1 MFGLFIKKHT
11 TTILISTL
19 LTLGFVFVL
28 SLTAPSNV
36 YADPVVAPQQSS
48 EQSPTSADDSDA
60 GTTCAIEKVG
70 WFLCPII
77 EASGKIGDTAFQF
90 LSTTFL
96 ATEPELISNSPSGTK
111 QAWEL
116 SRNLANIMFIV
127 AFLIIIYSQVTGAG
141 ITNYG
146 IKKMLPRLIV
156 AAIAVNASY
165 YICQAVVDITNVM
178 GYEIQNFMV
187 GVARSITANSA
198 MPVGGSIVWGSTNP
212 GTLETIISG
221 VLGAATAVWFLLPF
235 IFVGVGTI
243 VITCII
249 ILVILLL
256 RKAFIVLLI
265 VAAPIAF
272 VLYLL
277 PNTEKYFQKWLNM
290 FWRLL
295 LVFPIVG
302 MLIGGGQ
309 LASAIVLV
317 SGSGSNV
324 YKSGD
329 KCVTLPIT
337 KIEQVQVVENGVTRT
352 QTKTNT
358 IPATTGTCK
367 DNGQSV
373 SWMLGL
379 VAAGIAVAPLLAVF
393 AVLKGALSAAGAI
406 GGKIAGAVE
415 TYTRKGGEWGTKN
428 TALGRGM
435 AARDAIKK
443 NYKDQKF
450 AEKMSGTGR
459 KGRYTRLASRGVTGN
474 LGRIPGIENVPIKGG
489 AWAAQDSKLSA
500 NFAGAAAKIEEQDM
514 KDKQALMQ
522 SQLNATRGQA
532 DPSGKIKDDMEKAA
546 EMLEKAIVDGDKAGV
561 QAATNILAG
570 MGGAGRSKI
579 RDTMNGVG
587 GGSSQ
592 GAAIFRHH
600 ITEQHSVLKT
610 TDADVYA
617 AASQYDKYGAAAA
630 AAGGGATALD
640 MASNDADVFN
650 AITNDQMSTQS
661 KDALATAG
669 AGLSLSSTQTVT
681 GFNKKGQLVTSTV
694 ERRNAILNSDAAKNI
709 TDRTKY

>member
-1 MFGLFIKKHT
+1 MVTKYKQ
-11 TTILISTL
+11 ILASVVVVL
-19 LTLGFVFVL
+19 LAALTV
-28 SLTAPSNV
+28 SITAPNDTAHAQACTTEQLASGMQTKTDSST
-36 YADPVVAPQQSS
+36 DPPRESCVTGSGQSGNGG
-48 EQSPTSADDSDA
+48 ETPEDA

-116 SRNLANIMFIV
+116 ARNLANIMFIV

-178 GYEIQNFMV
+178 GYEIENFMMDA
-187 GVARSITANSA
+187 ARGITANSA
-198 MPVGGSIVWGSTNP
+198 MPVGGSGIFGENNP

-221 VLGAATAVWFLLPF
+221 VLGVAGVVWFLLPF

-249 ILVILLL
+249 LLIILLM

-265 VAAPIAF
+265 VAAPVAF

-277 PNTEKYFQKWLNM
+277 PNTERYFQKWLNM

-317 SGSGSNV
+317 SGSSSNV

-329 KCVTLPIT
+329 KCITLPVRSTDPIT
-337 KIEQVQVVENGVTRT
+337 GKVNYA
-352 QTKTNT
+352 
-358 IPATTGTCK
+358 PATTGTCK
-367 DNGQSV
+367 ENGQSV
-373 SWMLGL
+373 SWLLGL
-379 VAAGIAVAPLLAVF
+379 VAATIAVAPLLAVF

-415 TYTRKGGEWGTKN
+415 TYTKKGGEWGTKN
-428 TALGRGM
+428 TAIGRGM
-435 AARDAIKK
+435 AARQAIKQ

-450 AEKMSGTGR
+450 AKRMSATGKNR
-459 KGRYTRLASRGVTGN
+459 SAYDRYTQVAARGITGN
-474 LGRIPGIENVPIKGG
+474 IGRASIAPGSMQ
-489 AWAAQDSKLSA
+489 AQNSKLSA
-500 NFAGAAAKIEEQDM
+500 NFAGAAAKIEEQEM
-514 KDKQALMQ
+514 SEKQAA
-522 SQLNATRGQA
+522 LNRATGGDMDEIQKSLTEAVQRGDEIGA
-532 DPSGKIKDDMEKAA
+532 RAA
-546 EMLEKAIVDGDKAGV
+546 QNL
-561 QAATNILAG
+561 LFG
-570 MGGAGRSKI
+570 MGGAGVDAFVKG
-579 RDTMNGVG
+579 MN
-587 GGSSQ
+587 
-592 GAAIFRHH
+592 
-600 ITEQHSVLKT
+600 K
-610 TDADVYA
+610 
-617 AASQYDKYGAAAA
+617 
-630 AAGGGATALD
+630 AGTGATEDIIKSLQQNTRLHHGNINQHLQVLAIGQMIVVRQAELL
-640 MASNDADVFN
+640 ARQWRTHKHTATSRPSNLPVKAE
-650 AITNDQMSTQS
+650 TLLQP
-661 KDALATAG
+661 
-669 AGLSLSSTQTVT
+669 
-681 GFNKKGQLVTSTV
+681 
-694 ERRNAILNSDAAKNI
+694 
-709 TDRTKY
+709 